1 MSSIGIEGTGFGKV
15 YEKAHAARERGEDEV
30 ECLDMEIVIGEQKF
44 TLTIFPDSDPDALAQ
59 EFAV

>member
-30 ECLDMEIVIGEQKF
+30 ECLDMEIVIG
-44 TLTIFPDSDPDALAQ
+44 D
-59 EFAV
+59 